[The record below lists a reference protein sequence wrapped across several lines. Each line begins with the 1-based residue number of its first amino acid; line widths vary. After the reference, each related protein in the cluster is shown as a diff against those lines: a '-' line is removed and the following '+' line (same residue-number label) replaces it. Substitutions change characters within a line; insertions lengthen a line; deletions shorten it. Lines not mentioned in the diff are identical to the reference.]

1 MPLAVICSSDMES
14 PQECCLNEILR
25 VGWKITYGRNNFV
38 PAYGLWI
45 VRLLLNIWGGGV
57 RNGESGNERNRLS
70 EGRGGRETIFIPHFE
85 K

>member
-1 MPLAVICSSDMES
+1 MKF
-14 PQECCLNEILR
+14 LR
-25 VGWKITYGRNNFV
+25 VGRKITYERNNFV

-57 RNGESGNERNRLS
+57 RNGEAGNERNRLS
-70 EGRGGRETIFIPHFE
+70 EGRVGRETMFIPHFE